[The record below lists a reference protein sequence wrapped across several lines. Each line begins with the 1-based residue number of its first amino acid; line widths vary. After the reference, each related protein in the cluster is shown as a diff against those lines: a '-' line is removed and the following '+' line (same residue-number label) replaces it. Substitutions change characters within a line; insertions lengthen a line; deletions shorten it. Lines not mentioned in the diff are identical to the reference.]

1 MSYQSKYTG
10 QEIDD
15 KLDKITELPIASNTT
30 LGGIKVGDGLEITNE
45 GILSTIGG
53 GSIVGGSY
61 TESELLNSQVSYTLT
76 ANTSVSVNQD
86 ITLSQPITDFDEIVF
101 AVALTDKSGTF
112 SNCNW
117 LKLLTSNVV
126 YNNSDSMIWNGSR
139 FSLCTLPTSGVPEVC
154 GVWFKTPS
162 ILKIWNTF
170 TKSTSLYEG
179 AKIVI
184 HSIKGIKYNSSSII
198 SEKEFGEFEIN
209 QSTGTAITELMPIK
223 VRGNMEL
230 SANGRIKLTPNKNYL
245 FIINIRNI
253 KFTDSSGT
261 CYHSLYFSND
271 LENRL
276 YGLEFVPEGA
286 STSYTNIRTLPKS
299 LFAILSATETNN
311 EISLYNS
318 AKANSTPSIKLE
330 SIIDTI
336 IVIEI

>member
-10 QEIDD
+10 KEIDD

-45 GILSTIGG
+45 GVLSAIGG
-53 GSIVGGSY
+53 GS
-61 TESELLNSQVSYTLT
+61 
-76 ANTSVSVNQD
+76 
-86 ITLSQPITDFDEIVF
+86 
-101 AVALTDKSGTF
+101 
-112 SNCNW
+112 
-117 LKLLTSNVV
+117 
-126 YNNSDSMIWNGSR
+126 
-139 FSLCTLPTSGVPEVC
+139 
-154 GVWFKTPS
+154 
-162 ILKIWNTF
+162 
-170 TKSTSLYEG
+170 
-179 AKIVI
+179 VI
-184 HSIKGIKYNSSSII
+184 
-198 SEKEFGEFEIN
+198 KEFGEFEIN

-245 FIINIRNI
+245 FILNIKNI

-318 AKANSTPSIKLE
+318 AKATSTPSIKLE